1 MSNQPCALKHEP
13 YMCTEIHSSTNSP
26 DQPGD
31 EITTELDVLLEIVT
45 QPPSFFSFHLPF
57 HLPASKMTSWVCL
70 HSVPSVMNC
79 LMKQFLQ
86 AKNIM
91 VFFLILMLIFLHSY
105 LHGSHVWMEEIKE
118 NVALCRLGI
127 KIKLLHHSFF
137 SQSKTLERSCIS
149 STSLRVITQWVHRCQ
164 WKQQKFWGGT
174 DSTML
179 VSLVVYKANF
189 LSKYTPSTWGC
200 HCPWLC
206 QFPNGSSRSSVVPEP
221 QQWASPWHQHGVRT
235 LISLLH
241 QGHQQPAAVGRHWY
255 QIIRLY

>member
-31 EITTELDVLLEIVT
+31 GITTELDVLLETVP
-45 QPPSFFSFHLPF
+45 QPLSFFSFHLPF

-70 HSVPSVMNC
+70 HSVSSVMNC

-127 KIKLLHHSFF
+127 KIKFLYHSFF
-137 SQSKTLERSCIS
+137 
-149 STSLRVITQWVHRCQ
+149 HRA
-164 WKQQKFWGGT
+164 KHLK
-174 DSTML
+174 DP
-179 VSLVVYKANF
+179 AF
-189 LSKYTPSTWGC
+189 LP
-200 HCPWLC
+200 L
-206 QFPNGSSRSSVVPEP
+206 F
-221 QQWASPWHQHGVRT
+221 
-235 LISLLH
+235 
-241 QGHQQPAAVGRHWY
+241 
-255 QIIRLY
+255 